1 MKNYNNNERS
11 NIEVSNTTRSCE
23 RAVNSVEL
31 NELNQKGVYTKLKQ
45 VAPTKKKKEHQR
57 SNKQQSLQSLNVEPE
72 WQKEF
77 TPEDQTQR

>member
-23 RAVNSVEL
+23 KAVNSVEL

-45 VAPTKKKKEHQR
+45 VAPTKKEGTSK
-57 SNKQQSLQSLNVEPE
+57 KQQLTELTEP
-72 WQKEF
+72 KRR
-77 TPEDQTQR
+77 T